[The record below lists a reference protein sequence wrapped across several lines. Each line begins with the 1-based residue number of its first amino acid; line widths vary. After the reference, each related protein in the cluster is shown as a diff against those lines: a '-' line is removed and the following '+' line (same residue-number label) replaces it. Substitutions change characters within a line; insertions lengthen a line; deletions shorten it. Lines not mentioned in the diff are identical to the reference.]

1 MNFAV
6 RLDGALIGE
15 VVLYRFDSRGG
26 AELGCRVSPGF
37 AGHGYGT
44 EAFAAVA
51 DWALY
56 RLHLAHAGLSPE
68 EQQRLVS
75 GAKSLRTPDEVASY
89 VWDYL
94 DRQGR

>member
-1 MNFAV
+1 MGTNSEFCS
-6 RLDGALIGE
+6 DE
-15 VVLYRFDSRGG
+15 
-26 AELGCRVSPGF
+26 RVGYTLLKSF
-37 AGHGYGT
+37 LAGDVNY
-44 EAFAAVA
+44 
-51 DWALY
+51 
-56 RLHLAHAGLSPE
+56 AGLSPE

>member
-1 MNFAV
+1 MGTNSEFCS
-6 RLDGALIGE
+6 DE
-15 VVLYRFDSRGG
+15 
-26 AELGCRVSPGF
+26 RVGYTLLKSF
-37 AGHGYGT
+37 LAGD
-44 EAFAAVA
+44 VN
-51 DWALY
+51 
-56 RLHLAHAGLSPE
+56 AGLSPE

>member
-1 MNFAV
+1 MGTNSEFCS
-6 RLDGALIGE
+6 DE
-15 VVLYRFDSRGG
+15 
-26 AELGCRVSPGF
+26 RVGDVN
-37 AGHGYGT
+37 ANRCY
-44 EAFAAVA
+44 
-51 DWALY
+51 
-56 RLHLAHAGLSPE
+56 AGLSPE

>member
-1 MNFAV
+1 MSAWATPCSNPS
-6 RLDGALIGE
+6 
-15 VVLYRFDSRGG
+15 SR
-26 AELGCRVSPGF
+26 VTSTP
-37 AGHGYGT
+37 T
-44 EAFAAVA
+44 
-51 DWALY
+51 
-56 RLHLAHAGLSPE
+56 AGLSPE

>member
-1 MNFAV
+1 MSAWATPCSNPF
-6 RLDGALIGE
+6 
-15 VVLYRFDSRGG
+15 SRVTSTPTR
-26 AELGCRVSPGF
+26 C
-37 AGHGYGT
+37 Y
-44 EAFAAVA
+44 
-51 DWALY
+51 
-56 RLHLAHAGLSPE
+56 AGLSPE

>member
-1 MNFAV
+1 MGTNSEFCS
-6 RLDGALIGE
+6 DE
-15 VVLYRFDSRGG
+15 
-26 AELGCRVSPGF
+26 RV
-37 AGHGYGT
+37 GYT
-44 EAFAAVA
+44 LLKSFRC
-51 DWALY
+51 Y
-56 RLHLAHAGLSPE
+56 AGLSPE

>member
-1 MNFAV
+1 MSYTLLKSF
-6 RLDGALIGE
+6 L
-15 VVLYRFDSRGG
+15 
-26 AELGCRVSPGF
+26 
-37 AGHGYGT
+37 AGDVNANRCY
-44 EAFAAVA
+44 
-51 DWALY
+51 
-56 RLHLAHAGLSPE
+56 AGLSPE

>member
-1 MNFAV
+1 MQRILILILA
-6 RLDGALIGE
+6 ALC
-15 VVLYRFDSRGG
+15 VVSCGRRRSAPSQDTAASDTRP
-26 AELGCRVSPGF
+26 RVFLPAIAPS
-37 AGHGYGT
+37 
-44 EAFAAVA
+44 
-51 DWALY
+51 
-56 RLHLAHAGLSPE
+56 GLSPE

>member
-1 MNFAV
+1 MSAWATPCSNPSARGFNTIGKLLPA
-6 RLDGALIGE
+6 LGAG
-15 VVLYRFDSRGG
+15 
-26 AELGCRVSPGF
+26 
-37 AGHGYGT
+37 
-44 EAFAAVA
+44 
-51 DWALY
+51 
-56 RLHLAHAGLSPE
+56 AGLSPE